1 MKLSLLR
8 HGEPVGGRM
17 YRGNQDDPLTDKGWQ
32 QMLDSTQGKTWDYIA
47 TSPLLRCQ
55 DFANHLASEQSILC
69 DSYSGF
75 IELGFG
81 DWQGKNSQQIGQD
94 LVDNF
99 KKDPINNQPPNAQN
113 LYEFQQQVLSAF
125 KDIHHKHS
133 DKSVLIVAHAGV
145 VRVIKSYLL
154 NLEIEKMFT
163 IEVMSAS
170 IEQFEL

>member
-17 YRGNQDDPLTDKGWQ
+17 YRGNQDDPLTNKGWQ
-32 QMLDSTQGKTWDYIA
+32 QMLDSTQGKSWDYIA

-55 DFANHLASEQSILC
+55 DFASYLAAEQNILC

-81 DWQGKNSQQIGQD
+81 DWQGKNSKQIGQD

-113 LYEFQQQVLSAF
+113 LYDFQQQVLSDF
-125 KDIHHKHS
+125 KDIYRNYS

-145 VRVIKSYLL
+145 IRVIKSYLL

-163 IEVMSAS
+163 IEVISAS